1 MQNDADKT
9 LISYVVL
16 FYGVSVSYKIVVRMS
31 EYRRKIKKKKNVDR
45 EIDSAI
51 LRESFLLNI
60 QCA

>member
-9 LISYVVL
+9 FISYIIP

-31 EYRRKIKKKKNVDR
+31 EYRRKIKKKDIDR

>member
-31 EYRRKIKKKKNVDR
+31 EYRRKIKKKT
-45 EIDSAI
+45 
-51 LRESFLLNI
+51 
-60 QCA
+60 

>member
-9 LISYVVL
+9 FISYIIP
-16 FYGVSVSYKIVVRMS
+16 FYGVSISYKIVVRMS
-31 EYRRKIKKKKNVDR
+31 EYRRKIKKNIDR

>member
-9 LISYVVL
+9 FINYIVL
-16 FYGVSVSYKIVVRMS
+16 FYGISVSYKIVARMS
-31 EYRRKIKKKKNVDR
+31 EYRRKIKKNIDR

>member
-9 LISYVVL
+9 FISYIVL
-16 FYGVSVSYKIVVRMS
+16 FYGISVSYKIVARMS
-31 EYRRKIKKKKNVDR
+31 EYRRKIKKNVDR

>member
-31 EYRRKIKKKKNVDR
+31 EYRRKIKKKNVDR